1 MPATR
6 RTRTSSGPAAKGS
19 QKTLSFGH
27 KVTKPATPS
36 STKEDKAHTINPK
49 AAIDL
54 DVGHVSSEAA
64 VAEQAQVEV
73 EKIKSERTPE
83 EERASRVTDA
93 QIKRYWKEREAERK
107 APRVHQ
113 GDVSLEEKILRLFDM
128 SSQFG
133 VCLPPIPVPF
143 SYFEDWRKSD
153 RIYSLASV
161 LHV

>member
-19 QKTLSFGH
+19 QKTLSFGN
-27 KVTKPATPS
+27 KVTKPAAPS
-36 STKEDKAHTINPK
+36 STKDKAHTINPK
-49 AAIDL
+49 AIDL

-73 EKIKSERTPE
+73 QKIKSERTPE
-83 EERASRVTDA
+83 EERASKVTDA

-133 VCLPPIPVPF
+133 VCLPPIPSSIPLTLKMGGV
-143 SYFEDWRKSD
+143 
-153 RIYSLASV
+153 
-161 LHV
+161 